1 MNFLKMVIIILMF
14 VPVVWGESNDLKFRV
29 TSEEYKQYIETIPEL
44 KKADEKLNTIYKK
57 LMSALKDPSEKK
69 FLQKEQ
75 LEWLKTREDAA
86 LAAGPKGSEEFINT
100 LINFTIQRST
110 ILEERLQNLNQN
122 LVSEEVK
129 PEQEKLSENLESSFS
144 KNNKDVSE
152 SASEYKSEE
161 QQEKNSQGTE
171 STLTSEVNKETS
183 SGKDIINV
191 IAKYFVFFL
200 TINAIVAIIL
210 HNRNEKLTIYRDFT
224 DLTISGIAT
233 GIFLILTVVD
243 VSKFFQD
250 ILNIIA
256 LLAFLFISFSVF
268 RISYITNGN
277 SNFQFK

>member
-122 LVSEEVK
+122 LVSV
-129 PEQEKLSENLESSFS
+129 L
-144 KNNKDVSE
+144 
-152 SASEYKSEE
+152 
-161 QQEKNSQGTE
+161 
-171 STLTSEVNKETS
+171 
-183 SGKDIINV
+183 
-191 IAKYFVFFL
+191 
-200 TINAIVAIIL
+200 
-210 HNRNEKLTIYRDFT
+210 YR
-224 DLTISGIAT
+224 
-233 GIFLILTVVD
+233 
-243 VSKFFQD
+243 
-250 ILNIIA
+250 
-256 LLAFLFISFSVF
+256 
-268 RISYITNGN
+268 
-277 SNFQFK
+277 